1 MTKKL
6 EELFDLP
13 DSQEIDVTLEE
24 NTNIVESVD
33 KDSIPQLQTALTNV
47 DKIDAALPSVR
58 DLETSEKE
66 MDDIAS
72 LAQDTFKDLMDLGMN
87 VEARF
92 SGEIFNNASRMLDTA
107 LSAKS
112 AKINKKLRMVDLQLK
127 KATLDARLA
136 RGAHARGAGMGRAG
150 PKRRGHGIC
159 GAALAHSGRAKSA
172 GPMGASP
179 SRSKSLLA
187 TSSGLSVPGRVRA
200 KSS

>member
-6 EELFDLP
+6 EELFDVAPTDELDITVQENSNVVETVTAKDLP
-13 DSQEIDVTLEE
+13 QI
-24 NTNIVESVD
+24 
-33 KDSIPQLQTALTNV
+33 QTALTNV

-58 DLETSEKE
+58 ELDTSDKE
-66 MDDIAS
+66 MDNIAQ

-107 LSAKS
+107 LSAKN

-136 RGAHARGAGMGRAG
+136 REAKANGEDTEDGDGQPVDRNKLLMEILGRNTEQ
-150 PKRRGHGIC
+150 K
-159 GAALAHSGRAKSA
+159 
-172 GPMGASP
+172 
-179 SRSKSLLA
+179 
-187 TSSGLSVPGRVRA
+187 
-200 KSS
+200 

>member
-6 EELFDLP
+6 EELFDVAPTDELDITVQENSNVVETVTAKDLP
-13 DSQEIDVTLEE
+13 QI
-24 NTNIVESVD
+24 
-33 KDSIPQLQTALTNV
+33 QTALTNV

-58 DLETSEKE
+58 ELDTSDKE
-66 MDDIAS
+66 MDDIAQ

-136 RGAHARGAGMGRAG
+136 REAKANGEDTEDGDGQPVDRNQLLMEILGRNTEQ
-150 PKRRGHGIC
+150 K
-159 GAALAHSGRAKSA
+159 
-172 GPMGASP
+172 
-179 SRSKSLLA
+179 
-187 TSSGLSVPGRVRA
+187 
-200 KSS
+200 

>member
-13 DSQEIDVTLEE
+13 ESNQIDITKEE
-24 NTNIVESVD
+24 NGVITDIIAEDREVVLPNTPTNTVPEMQS
-33 KDSIPQLQTALTNV
+33 ALEKV

-58 DLETSEKE
+58 QLDTSDKE
-66 MDDIAS
+66 MDDIAQ

-92 SGEIFNNASRMLDTA
+92 SGEIFSNAARMLDTA
-107 LSAKS
+107 LSAKN

-136 RGAHARGAGMGRAG
+136 KEAKANGEEVEDGEGQAVDRNQLLMEILGRN
-150 PKRRGHGIC
+150 
-159 GAALAHSGRAKSA
+159 SEQ
-172 GPMGASP
+172 
-179 SRSKSLLA
+179 
-187 TSSGLSVPGRVRA
+187 TY
-200 KSS
+200 

>member
-6 EELFDLP
+6 EELFDVAPADEL
-13 DSQEIDVTLEE
+13 DITAEE
-24 NTNIVESVD
+24 NTKVVEHVTAQD
-33 KDSIPQLQTALTNV
+33 LPQIQTALTNV

-58 DLETSEKE
+58 ELDTSDKE
-66 MDDIAS
+66 MDDIAV

-92 SGEIFNNASRMLDTA
+92 SGEIFSNAARMLDTA

-136 RGAHARGAGMGRAG
+136 REAKANGEDTEDGDGQAVDRNQLLMEILGRNN
-150 PKRRGHGIC
+150 PEK
-159 GAALAHSGRAKSA
+159 
-172 GPMGASP
+172 
-179 SRSKSLLA
+179 
-187 TSSGLSVPGRVRA
+187 
-200 KSS
+200 

>member
-6 EELFDLP
+6 EQLFDLP
-13 DSQEIDVTLEE
+13 DSNEQDLTQEE
-24 NTNIVESVD
+24 NSAVVETVTA
-33 KDSIPQLQTALTNV
+33 KDLPEIQTALSTV

-58 DLETSEKE
+58 ELDTSDKE
-66 MDDIAS
+66 MDDIAQM
-72 LAQDTFKDLMDLGMN
+72 AQDTFKDLMDLGMN

-136 RGAHARGAGMGRAG
+136 KEAAARGEDTEDGDGQAVDRNQLLMEILGRNTEQ
-150 PKRRGHGIC
+150 K
-159 GAALAHSGRAKSA
+159 
-172 GPMGASP
+172 
-179 SRSKSLLA
+179 
-187 TSSGLSVPGRVRA
+187 
-200 KSS
+200 

>member
-6 EELFDLP
+6 EQLFDIAPANEQDLT
-13 DSQEIDVTLEE
+13 EEE
-24 NTNIVESVD
+24 NTRVVESVTAD
-33 KDSIPQLQTALTNV
+33 DIPQLQTALTNV

-58 DLETSEKE
+58 DLETSDKE
-66 MDDIAS
+66 MDDIAQ

-92 SGEIFNNASRMLDTA
+92 SGEIFSNASRMLDTA

-136 RGAHARGAGMGRAG
+136 KEAAARGEDTEDGDGQTVDRNQLLMEILGRNTEQ
-150 PKRRGHGIC
+150 K
-159 GAALAHSGRAKSA
+159 
-172 GPMGASP
+172 
-179 SRSKSLLA
+179 
-187 TSSGLSVPGRVRA
+187 
-200 KSS
+200 

>member
-6 EELFDLP
+6 EELFDVAP
-13 DSQEIDVTLEE
+13 TNEIDITAEE
-24 NTNIVESVD
+24 NKTVVETVTAD
-33 KDSIPQLQTALTNV
+33 DIPQLQTALSNV

-58 DLETSEKE
+58 ELDTSDKE
-66 MDDIAS
+66 MDDIAL

-92 SGEIFNNASRMLDTA
+92 SGEIFSNASRMLDTA

-136 RGAHARGAGMGRAG
+136 KEAKANGEDIADGEGQAVDRNQLLMEILGRNTDQ
-150 PKRRGHGIC
+150 K
-159 GAALAHSGRAKSA
+159 
-172 GPMGASP
+172 
-179 SRSKSLLA
+179 
-187 TSSGLSVPGRVRA
+187 
-200 KSS
+200 

>member
-6 EELFDLP
+6 EELFDVAPTDELDITVQENSNVVETVTAKDLP
-13 DSQEIDVTLEE
+13 QI
-24 NTNIVESVD
+24 
-33 KDSIPQLQTALTNV
+33 QTALTNV

-58 DLETSEKE
+58 ELDTSDKE
-66 MDDIAS
+66 MDDIAQ

-136 RGAHARGAGMGRAG
+136 REAKANGEDTEDGEGQAVDRNQLLMEILGRNNQE
-150 PKRRGHGIC
+150 K
-159 GAALAHSGRAKSA
+159 
-172 GPMGASP
+172 
-179 SRSKSLLA
+179 
-187 TSSGLSVPGRVRA
+187 
-200 KSS
+200 

>member
-6 EELFDLP
+6 QELFDLP
-13 DSQEIDVTLEE
+13 EANASDLTQQENSSV
-24 NTNIVESVD
+24 VESSTAND
-33 KDSIPQLQTALTNV
+33 IPELQTALDSV

-58 DLETSEKE
+58 DLESSDKE
-66 MDDIAS
+66 MDDIAQ

-112 AKINKKLRMVDLQLK
+112 HKINKKLRMVDLQLK

-136 RGAHARGAGMGRAG
+136 REAQARGDDTVDGQGEAVDRNQLLMEILGRNNDQ
-150 PKRRGHGIC
+150 K
-159 GAALAHSGRAKSA
+159 
-172 GPMGASP
+172 
-179 SRSKSLLA
+179 
-187 TSSGLSVPGRVRA
+187 
-200 KSS
+200 

>member
-6 EELFDLP
+6 EELFDVAPTDELDITVQENSNVVETVTAKDLP
-13 DSQEIDVTLEE
+13 QI
-24 NTNIVESVD
+24 
-33 KDSIPQLQTALTNV
+33 QTALTNV

-58 DLETSEKE
+58 ELDKSDKE
-66 MDDIAS
+66 MDDIAQ

-136 RGAHARGAGMGRAG
+136 REAKANGEDTEDGDGQPVDRNKLLMEILGRNTEQ
-150 PKRRGHGIC
+150 K
-159 GAALAHSGRAKSA
+159 
-172 GPMGASP
+172 
-179 SRSKSLLA
+179 
-187 TSSGLSVPGRVRA
+187 
-200 KSS
+200 

>member
-6 EELFDLP
+6 EELFDVAPADELDITADENSAVVEAVTAQDLP
-13 DSQEIDVTLEE
+13 QI
-24 NTNIVESVD
+24 
-33 KDSIPQLQTALTNV
+33 QTALTNV

-58 DLETSEKE
+58 ELDTSDKE
-66 MDDIAS
+66 MDDIAV

-92 SGEIFNNASRMLDTA
+92 SGEIFSNAARMLDTA

-136 RGAHARGAGMGRAG
+136 KEAKANGEDTEDGDGQAVDRNQLLMEILGRNNQE
-150 PKRRGHGIC
+150 K
-159 GAALAHSGRAKSA
+159 
-172 GPMGASP
+172 
-179 SRSKSLLA
+179 
-187 TSSGLSVPGRVRA
+187 
-200 KSS
+200 

>member
-6 EELFDLP
+6 EQLFDLP
-13 DSQEIDVTLEE
+13 DSNEPDLTQEE
-24 NTNIVESVD
+24 NSAVVETVTA
-33 KDSIPQLQTALTNV
+33 KDLPEIQTALSTV

-58 DLETSEKE
+58 ELDTSDKE
-66 MDDIAS
+66 MDDIAV

-92 SGEIFNNASRMLDTA
+92 SGEIFSNAARMLDTA

-136 RGAHARGAGMGRAG
+136 KEAKANGEDTEDGEGQAVDRNQLLMEILGRN
-150 PKRRGHGIC
+150 
-159 GAALAHSGRAKSA
+159 SD
-172 GPMGASP
+172 
-179 SRSKSLLA
+179 SK
-187 TSSGLSVPGRVRA
+187 
-200 KSS
+200 

>member
-6 EELFDLP
+6 EELFDVAPADELDITANENSAVVEAVTAQDLP
-13 DSQEIDVTLEE
+13 QI
-24 NTNIVESVD
+24 
-33 KDSIPQLQTALTNV
+33 QTALTNV

-58 DLETSEKE
+58 ELDTSDKE
-66 MDDIAS
+66 MDDIAV

-92 SGEIFNNASRMLDTA
+92 SGEIFSNAARMLDTA

-136 RGAHARGAGMGRAG
+136 KEAKANGEDTEDGEGQAVDRNQLLMEILGRNNTE
-150 PKRRGHGIC
+150 K
-159 GAALAHSGRAKSA
+159 
-172 GPMGASP
+172 
-179 SRSKSLLA
+179 
-187 TSSGLSVPGRVRA
+187 
-200 KSS
+200 

>member
-6 EELFDLP
+6 EELFDVAPTDELDITVQENSNLVETVTAKDLP
-13 DSQEIDVTLEE
+13 QI
-24 NTNIVESVD
+24 
-33 KDSIPQLQTALTNV
+33 QTALTNV

-58 DLETSEKE
+58 ELDKSDKE
-66 MDDIAS
+66 MDDIAQ

-136 RGAHARGAGMGRAG
+136 REAKANGEDTEDGDGQPVDRNKLLMEILGRNTEQ
-150 PKRRGHGIC
+150 K
-159 GAALAHSGRAKSA
+159 
-172 GPMGASP
+172 
-179 SRSKSLLA
+179 
-187 TSSGLSVPGRVRA
+187 
-200 KSS
+200 

>member
-6 EELFDLP
+6 EELFDLESA
-13 DSQEIDVTLEE
+13 DQIDITQED
-24 NTNIVESVD
+24 NTVVVESVTA
-33 KDSIPQLQTALTNV
+33 KDLPQLQETLSKV
-47 DKIDAALPSVR
+47 DKIDQALPSVR
-58 DLETSEKE
+58 DLETSDKE
-66 MDDIAS
+66 MDDIAQ

-136 RGAHARGAGMGRAG
+136 
-150 PKRRGHGIC
+150 KD
-159 GAALAHSGRAKSA
+159 AALRGEDTQEGDGQIIDRNQLLMEILGRNNNEK
-172 GPMGASP
+172 
-179 SRSKSLLA
+179 
-187 TSSGLSVPGRVRA
+187 
-200 KSS
+200 